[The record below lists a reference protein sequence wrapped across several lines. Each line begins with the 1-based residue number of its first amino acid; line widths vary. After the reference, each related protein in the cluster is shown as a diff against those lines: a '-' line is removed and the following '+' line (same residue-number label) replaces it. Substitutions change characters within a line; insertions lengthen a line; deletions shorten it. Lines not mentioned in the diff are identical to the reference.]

1 MSGAGMIRPDRLTET
16 FLDLVRIDSESFHER
31 EVAGWISE
39 KLREMGAEVWFDDA
53 GAAIGGDCGN
63 LFARFAPTADTLPP
77 ILLSAHMD
85 TVTPGRGIRPRM
97 HSDRITSD
105 GTTILGADDK
115 SGCAIIFEALRVV
128 LENRIPHGVIE
139 VCFSVAEE
147 QGLRGAKEI
156 DIARF
161 QSKRGVVFD
170 SGDARCIF
178 NTGPAADR
186 MEWIVHGL
194 AAHGGVHPEN
204 GISAVRIAAA
214 AITSMPHGRIDAETT
229 CNIGVVEAAG
239 ATNIVPPR
247 VRVLGEARS
256 RDPEKLVR
264 LSASMSKCFH
274 DAVANTPT
282 VEVNGTTHRAKLEE
296 TVRRDY
302 EALDVA
308 PGAETIALVQRAADR
323 LDRKLYLASMGGGCD
338 ANVFNRRGIE
348 CINLGTGMRDP
359 HTLSEWL
366 DLRDFRAAAELLVR
380 IVAGY
385 IGRTSAFG
393 IWWGVRASALT
404 IGVRR
409 GDGRFRRRDDATAEA
424 VAPHVRDAK
433 GSCAAA
439 ERRDNRSPE
448 APHIPRFPLITSSA
462 GGIRHD
468 HRHQDEIRS
477 PNRSR
482 SPRHEAPMPRL
493 AAGSGDA
500 DADEQS
506 RPGGRGKAG

>member
-1 MSGAGMIRPDRLTET
+1 MIRPDRLTDT

-31 EVAGWISE
+31 QVAEWIAA
-39 KLREMGAEVWFDDA
+39 KVREMGAEVSFDDA

-63 LFARFAPTADTLPP
+63 LFARFAPTSEALPP

-85 TVTPGRGIRPRM
+85 TVTPGRGIRPQI
-97 HSDRITSD
+97 HPDRITSD

-115 SGCAIIFEALRVV
+115 SGCAIILEALRVV

-147 QGLRGAKEI
+147 QGLRGVKEL
-156 DIARF
+156 DTGRL

-256 RDPEKLVR
+256 RDPEKLAR
-264 LSASMSKCFH
+264 LSATMSKCFH
-274 DAVANTPT
+274 DAVANAPT
-282 VEVNGTTHRAKLEE
+282 VEIHETKHRATLEE
-296 TVRRDY
+296 TIRRDY
-302 EALDVA
+302 ESLDVA
-308 PGAETIALVQRAADR
+308 PDATTIALVQDAANR

-366 DLRDFRAAAELLVR
+366 DRRDFESAAALLVE
-380 IVAGY
+380 IV
-385 IGRTSAFG
+385 
-393 IWWGVRASALT
+393 
-404 IGVRR
+404 
-409 GDGRFRRRDDATAEA
+409 
-424 VAPHVRDAK
+424 K
-433 GSCAAA
+433 GSA
-439 ERRDNRSPE
+439 
-448 APHIPRFPLITSSA
+448 
-462 GGIRHD
+462 
-468 HRHQDEIRS
+468 
-477 PNRSR
+477 
-482 SPRHEAPMPRL
+482 
-493 AAGSGDA
+493 
-500 DADEQS
+500 
-506 RPGGRGKAG
+506 